1 MRRLGSCWFLLILLL
16 GSAGA
21 QPYNLEGGAFI
32 VHRVPELAYSTE
44 PPTGNWCTSC
54 LPHAIDSCDAQINRV
69 DPVGAA
75 RVVWFVLAA
84 WYEAKLWCGVEF
96 GLDDYD
102 PSLFTFDAYGPC
114 FPASGLE
121 IPTTGWPGPDTGIA
135 LATTVEAWSG
145 NYIPV
150 YYFTGYAYEGPG
162 VLPLGPSPTSGLA
175 GTANC
180 GTPPR
185 LWPAIALGGLGIGTD
200 GIFACPP
207 SGPRIGCCW
216 IGDDCVLSTEDDCAR
231 MGGVWV
237 PPPYCSDEG
246 RRCGGVGPPRVC
258 CIHDECVFM
267 VEEQCADA
275 GGEYHGGW
283 SSCDS
288 NPCVE
293 HHVCCV
299 GELCQV
305 VSQSECDALG
315 GIWRPTWD
323 SCGPPN
329 PCDTLPPLAAC
340 CMGMDCSVLTE
351 TDCLAQ
357 GGIWMSTWHGCEPNQ
372 CPYLPPPPHV
382 CCVGEQCTL
391 VPTEQE
397 CHAAGGFLRPFS
409 PDCDPDPCFH
419 PSPGCCYIGA
429 DCYIVLETECL
440 TMGGIWI
447 PPDYCFA
454 SARDCGVGPPQL
466 CCIADRCYFLVEQQC
481 TDLGGMW
488 HPEWD
493 SCDPNPCG
501 GVPAPRWSWGAIKA
515 LYR

>member
-1 MRRLGSCWFLLILLL
+1 
-16 GSAGA
+16 
-21 QPYNLEGGAFI
+21 
-32 VHRVPELAYSTE
+32 
-44 PPTGNWCTSC
+44 
-54 LPHAIDSCDAQINRV
+54 
-69 DPVGAA
+69 
-75 RVVWFVLAA
+75 
-84 WYEAKLWCGVEF
+84 
-96 GLDDYD
+96 
-102 PSLFTFDAYGPC
+102 
-114 FPASGLE
+114 
-121 IPTTGWPGPDTGIA
+121 
-135 LATTVEAWSG
+135 
-145 NYIPV
+145 
-150 YYFTGYAYEGPG
+150 
-162 VLPLGPSPTSGLA
+162 
-175 GTANC
+175 
-180 GTPPR
+180 
-185 LWPAIALGGLGIGTD
+185 
-200 GIFACPP
+200 
-207 SGPRIGCCW
+207 
-216 IGDDCVLSTEDDCAR
+216 
-231 MGGVWV
+231 
-237 PPPYCSDEG
+237 
-246 RRCGGVGPPRVC
+246 
-258 CIHDECVFM
+258 
-267 VEEQCADA
+267 
-275 GGEYHGGW
+275 
-283 SSCDS
+283 
-288 NPCVE
+288 
-293 HHVCCV
+293 
-299 GELCQV
+299 
-305 VSQSECDALG
+305 
-315 GIWRPTWD
+315 
-323 SCGPPN
+323 
-329 PCDTLPPLAAC
+329 
-340 CMGMDCSVLTE
+340 MGMDCSVLTE